1 MQETNCVWSFYC
13 IARKIDV
20 YADHMELSQL
30 ANNRNIYTENFCY
43 FRANQSLLDNDWSR
57 RGREIYEPP
66 EE

>member
-1 MQETNCVWSFYC
+1 
-13 IARKIDV
+13 
-20 YADHMELSQL
+20 MELSQL